1 MAQRV
6 RTSILAELGLPTTR
20 LASWCLMSGA
30 LPLLCGAVTAT
41 IGVLRTGAV
50 IAVAVIVVVAY
61 RCPRCAIGVWIGV
74 VALVPSWWTIQV
86 GAIVIGPATAAG
98 IPILLGVVMAGQC
111 RLKIT
116 FTDACLLLFIALVA
130 LATRFFGS
138 PFFAIRD
145 LILIWLLSYTLGRLG
160 RPGNRT
166 DWAIV
171 AVVCALSGS
180 RGESHPPA
188 PTDPG
193 VTVSRHRAL
202 VILTTRT

>member
-130 LATRFFGS
+130 LATRFFG
-138 PFFAIRD
+138 
-145 LILIWLLSYTLGRLG
+145 
-160 RPGNRT
+160 
-166 DWAIV
+166 
-171 AVVCALSGS
+171 
-180 RGESHPPA
+180 
-188 PTDPG
+188 
-193 VTVSRHRAL
+193 
-202 VILTTRT
+202 